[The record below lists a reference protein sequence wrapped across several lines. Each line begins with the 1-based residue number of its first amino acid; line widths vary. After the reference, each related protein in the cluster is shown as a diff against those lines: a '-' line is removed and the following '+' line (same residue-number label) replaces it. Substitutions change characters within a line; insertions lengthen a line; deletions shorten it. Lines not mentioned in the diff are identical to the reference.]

1 MEYVANATSA
11 TSTTS
16 QPPATLHHSSNSYKP
31 VIIATLRP
39 LVSRQSFTA
48 HVTLLVENI
57 WIRENASMVL
67 PAFDLTN
74 GNVAD
79 KWRDWYLLTLPKHL
93 NRLEKLHQNQD
104 ITGRSTF
111 S

>member
-1 MEYVANATSA
+1 
-11 TSTTS
+11 
-16 QPPATLHHSSNSYKP
+16 
-31 VIIATLRP
+31 
-39 LVSRQSFTA
+39 
-48 HVTLLVENI
+48 
-57 WIRENASMVL
+57 MVL